1 MNCNEI
7 EKLIYDYHWLR
18 KEVSRL
24 EKIVF
29 GFSVPIKSIG
39 VTQYGVEASLPKGS
53 LLKSEAELAALDVR
67 EKRLYKRLNMYRKK
81 VFAIEKIAELH
92 LADDQELTLMDCM
105 MEGMSYR
112 AIAAHLGL
120 SREKIRT
127 LKNELIGHIH
137 QNCHFLHELKDDK
150 CTV

>member
-92 LADDQELTLMDCM
+92 LVDDQELTLMDCM

>member
-24 EKIVF
+24 EKIIF

-39 VTQYGVEASLPKGS
+39 VTQYGIEAAMPKGS
-53 LLKSEAELAALDVR
+53 LLKSEAELEALDVR
-67 EKRLYKRLNMYRKK
+67 ERRLYKRLNMYRKK
-81 VFAIEKIAELH
+81 VFAVEKIAELY
-92 LADDQELTLMDCM
+92 LVDDQELTLMDCM

-120 SREKIRT
+120 SREKVRA
-127 LKNELIGHIH
+127 LKNEMINHIH
-137 QNCHFLHELKDDK
+137 QNCHFLHELKEDK
-150 CTV
+150 SRV

>member
-18 KEVSRL
+18 KEVCRL

-39 VTQYGVEASLPKGS
+39 VTQYGIEAAMPKGS
-53 LLKSEAELAALDVR
+53 LLKSEAELEALDIR
-67 EKRLYKRLNMYRKK
+67 ERRLYKRLNMYRKK
-81 VFAIEKIAELH
+81 VFAIEKIAELD
-92 LADDQELTLMDCM
+92 LVDDQELTLMDCM

-120 SREKIRT
+120 SREKVRT
-127 LKNELIGHIH
+127 LKNEMIDHIH
-137 QNCHFLHELKDDK
+137 QNCHFLHELKRDK
-150 CTV
+150 SAV